1 MKFETILS
9 NFEKEGIEVVIS
21 KGEEVLTGST
31 IKNGEFTWDKEPE
44 RSYDDWQNFSV
55 NIAYVYL
62 QKDEVL
68 SPLTA
73 IGKFKHW
80 KDWEIKLSD
89 LLQIHSA
96 IDYLD
101 IEPDRVIPFSE
112 LQNALELEYKKQKI
126 N

>member
-31 IKNGEFTWDKEPE
+31 IKNGELTWDKEPE

-96 IDYLD
+96 IYSSIIGL
-101 IEPDRVIPFSE
+101 IRVQSSFST
-112 LQNALELEYKKQKI
+112 KKS
-126 N
+126 

>member
-21 KGEEVLTGST
+21 KGEDVLTGST
-31 IKNGEFTWDKEPE
+31 IINGELTWDKEPE

-73 IGKFKHW
+73 TCNSF
-80 KDWEIKLSD
+80 
-89 LLQIHSA
+89 
-96 IDYLD
+96 
-101 IEPDRVIPFSE
+101 
-112 LQNALELEYKKQKI
+112 
-126 N
+126 

>member
-21 KGEEVLTGST
+21 KGEDVLTGST
-31 IKNGEFTWDKEPE
+31 IKNGELTWDKEPE

-80 KDWEIKLSD
+80 KYWEIKLSD

-112 LQNALELEYKKQKI
+112 LQNALELEYKK
-126 N
+126 